1 MDSNITQIV
10 EYVANLEEELYH
22 WDGDGTQWQQELTML
37 HTMIETLMK
46 LTFEEKEA
54 PKRSLLACIEYRA
67 RRCRECIMTRTG
79 MRN

>member
-37 HTMIETLMK
+37 HTIIETLMK
-46 LTFEEKEA
+46 LTFEEKEKA
-54 PKRSLLACIEYRA
+54 KRTFLAAIEYKA
-67 RRCRECIMTRTG
+67 RRCRDCILSRTG
-79 MRN
+79 MKN